1 MNLVGGRQG
10 RAIAKPPRPFPPSR
24 PSEGKEVA
32 VPDDIDLP
40 TDDELSSGSS
50 PLQRRLRKMSYPPAV
65 PLFSDV

>member
-32 VPDDIDLP
+32 APDDIDLP
-40 TDDELSSGSS
+40 ADDELSSGSS
-50 PLQRRLRKMSYPPAV
+50 PL
-65 PLFSDV
+65 